1 MEKEQLDQRVT
12 ELEIR
17 LSHQEAILDELTS
30 NSLRQQKLL
39 DRMANEL
46 DYIKNLLKEAA
57 PSVVCSPDEETPPP
71 HY

>member
-1 MEKEQLDQRVT
+1 MNKEQLEQRVT

-17 LSHQEAILDELTS
+17 LSHQEVILDELTN

-39 DRMANEL
+39 ERMANEL
-46 DYIKNLLKEAA
+46 DYIKKILKEAA
-57 PSVVCSPDEETPPP
+57 PSAVCSPDEETPPP

>member
-1 MEKEQLDQRVT
+1 MNKEQLEQRIT
-12 ELEIR
+12 EIEIR

-39 DRMANEL
+39 ERIANEL
-46 DYIKNLLKEAA
+46 DYIKNVLKEAA
-57 PSVVCSPDEETPPP
+57 PSAVCSQDEETPPP